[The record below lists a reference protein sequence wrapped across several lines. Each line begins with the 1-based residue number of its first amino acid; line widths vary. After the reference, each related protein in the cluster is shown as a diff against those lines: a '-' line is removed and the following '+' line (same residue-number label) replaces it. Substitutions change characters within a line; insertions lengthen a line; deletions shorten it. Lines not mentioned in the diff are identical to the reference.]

1 MHLKLLTTVRFCY
14 LKVHLQAISSNT
26 HLTLKN
32 LCFLEIWSHPI
43 LPIGKLSFD
52 WNDAILLPT
61 EDLNNYLFQALLS
74 LV

>member
-1 MHLKLLTTVRFCY
+1 MHLKVLTTVRFCY

-52 WNDAILLPT
+52 WNDAILC
-61 EDLNNYLFQALLS
+61 EDLNNYLFQALL
-74 LV
+74 LLL

>member
-52 WNDAILLPT
+52 WNDVILC
-61 EDLNNYLFQALLS
+61 EDLNNYLFQALL
-74 LV
+74 LLL